1 MKRCEIHNRKG
12 NDMKTWWVGKAF
24 LFIGVAALAVVVFGG
39 VVMFLWNATVPDL
52 FHGPAITFGQ
62 SIALLLL
69 AHILLRGWT
78 PGRFGHGWRR
88 DRWRRHFEKKLS
100 TMTPEEREKF
110 GAPWHR
116 GCGCEPEP
124 NAKANL

>member
-1 MKRCEIHNRKG
+1 MKIHNRKG
-12 NDMKTWWVGKAF
+12 STMKTWWMGKAL
-24 LFIGVAALAVVVFGG
+24 LFIGLAALAVVLFGG

-62 SIALLLL
+62 SVALMLL

-78 PGRFGHGWRR
+78 PWRFGHGWRR
-88 DRWRRHFEKKLS
+88 ERWRRHFEKKLS

-110 GAPWHR
+110 GSPWHR

-124 NAKANL
+124 SAKAAP

>member
-1 MKRCEIHNRKG
+1 MKK
-12 NDMKTWWVGKAF
+12 WWIGKAA
-24 LFIGVAALAVVVFGG
+24 LFVVAASAAVIVFGG

-69 AHILLRGWT
+69 THILLRGWS

-88 DRWRRHFEKKLS
+88 DHWRHHFERKLES
-100 TMTPEEREKF
+100 MTPEEREKF
-110 GAPWHR
+110 RAGWHSR
-116 GCGCEPEP
+116 CGHEPEP
-124 NAKANL
+124 GVKGEA

>member
-1 MKRCEIHNRKG
+1 VKIHNRKG
-12 NDMKTWWVGKAF
+12 NVMKTWWVGKAF
-24 LFIGVAALAVVVFGG
+24 LFLGLATLAVVVFGG

-52 FHGPAITFGQ
+52 FHGPPITFFQ

-78 PGRFGHGWRR
+78 PGRFGQGRR
-88 DRWRRHFEKKLS
+88 ERWRRHFEKKLS
-100 TMTPEEREKF
+100 AMTPEEREKF

-124 NAKANL
+124 NAKANP